1 MSLVDPATKDQKL
14 SAADVESALDP
25 VEMEGTYRDT
35 RECAALALQA
45 GGGQALL
52 SPPTPRPKKDKG

>member
-1 MSLVDPATKDQKL
+1 MLLFQPICGMTRIGFHWYRKL
-14 SAADVESALDP
+14 EFDL
-25 VEMEGTYRDT
+25 EMEGTYRDT
-35 RECAALALQA
+35 RECAALAVQA